1 MHFTKYLN
9 FVCHLSK
16 SIIFLILYFF
26 VTSCT
31 TFEKADKIYI
41 NGNIYTGIE
50 SDTRYNYIAIKDD
63 IILSLGLDTYH
74 HLIYDSTI
82 IIDLNNNF
90 TLPGFIDNHTHLMW
104 GGATLRSINLK

>member
-1 MHFTKYLN
+1 MHFVKYLN
-9 FVCHLSK
+9 FGSLLIK
-16 SIIFLILYFF
+16 RIIPLVLYFF
-26 VTSCT
+26 ITSCT

-74 HLIYDSTI
+74 HLIDDSTI

-90 TLPGFIDNHTHLMW
+90 TCLLYTSPSPRD
-104 GGATLRSINLK
+104 